1 MKKYIFLIGLL
12 FTAVGASAQQ
22 TMEVTLHQCREMAL
36 QHDEQLKVMDNKQMQ
51 AEIDKQVAFINYL
64 PSVDASV
71 MSLYQTN
78 SSETMGMRMIM
89 HGMYTAGI
97 TLQQTIYAGGRIHAG
112 NDLAEIGR
120 QVAIENLRK
129 SRQEVLADVDHAY
142 WSLVSVQQK
151 VAMLESYVSYMQAL
165 YDRVKV
171 SVDAEMAVGND
182 LLRIDAK
189 KSEIEYNLQKAQTG
203 AELCSL
209 MLSNIIGMGMDVQ
222 VQPADKEVSIT
233 APENLDEDISAL
245 PEVKMMNQSIAAK
258 EKQVKMTRGEYL
270 PSVVGLATYSKM
282 GNLKMEGT
290 TTYEGQIVPFEQ
302 KISNSGAILGIMLS
316 VPISGWGEGGRKIK
330 RAKLDVQNAKLE
342 REQNLRLL
350 NIQARNAV
358 RNVQN
363 GYLQILTA
371 EKGALQND
379 ENLRVMN
386 ERYDASMATL
396 TDLLDAQS
404 QWHQSQSNLIEAK
417 TQYRIYQTD
426 YLKAVGRLEQ
436 TDSSLH

>member
-1 MKKYIFLIGLL
+1 MKKYLFVIGLI
-12 FTAVGASAQQ
+12 FSTVTASAQQ
-22 TMEVTLHQCREMAL
+22 PLELTLQQCRQMAL
-36 QHDEQLKVMDNKQMQ
+36 QHDEQLKVMDNRQMQ

-64 PSVDASV
+64 PTVSASV
-71 MSLYQTN
+71 MSLYQTGAN
-78 SSETMGMRMIM
+78 ETMGMRIVM

-97 TLQQTIYAGGRIHAG
+97 TLQETIYAGGRIHAG

-120 QVAIENLRK
+120 QVALENVRK

-151 VAMLESYVSYMQAL
+151 VAMLESYLSYMQAL
-165 YDRVKV
+165 YNRVKI

-203 AELCSL
+203 AELCGL
-209 MLSNIIGMGMDVQ
+209 MLCNVIGLGMDAQ

-245 PEVKMMNQSIAAK
+245 PEVNLMNQGIAAK

-270 PSVVGLATYSKM
+270 PSLVGLATYSKM

-290 TTYEGQIVPFEQ
+290 TTYEGQVVPVEQ
-302 KISNSGAILGIMLS
+302 KISHSGALLGVMLS
-316 VPISGWGEGGRKIK
+316 VPISGWGEGVRKIK
-330 RAKLDVQNAKLE
+330 RAKLDVQNAQLE
-342 REQNLRLL
+342 RERNMRLL

-363 GYLQILTA
+363 GYLQIQTA
-371 EKGALQND
+371 EKGAMQND

-404 QWHQSQSNLIEAK
+404 QWQQAQSNLIEAK

-426 YLKAVGRLEQ
+426 YLKAVGRLE
-436 TDSSLH
+436 